1 MISFDIHELSINEY
15 TPRVRDKLLAHFDSD
30 TTYTDMEKDYQIYE
44 ILEDIEKNQILLTE
58 SYGWFFLV
66 WVDVLVIHRRN
77 WKQQL
82 DGPHG

>member
-77 WKQQL
+77 
-82 DGPHG
+82 